1 MAYKHATKFIFM
13 LLKMFIYN
21 TFMMPIAMAPVDG
34 MEHPVPY
41 SLGTLQEIQ
50 ASAESILVEILM
62 ICSLWDD

>member
-1 MAYKHATKFIFM
+1 MACEHATKFTFM

-21 TFMMPIAMAPVDG
+21 TFMMPIATAPIDEI
-34 MEHPVPY
+34 EHPVAY